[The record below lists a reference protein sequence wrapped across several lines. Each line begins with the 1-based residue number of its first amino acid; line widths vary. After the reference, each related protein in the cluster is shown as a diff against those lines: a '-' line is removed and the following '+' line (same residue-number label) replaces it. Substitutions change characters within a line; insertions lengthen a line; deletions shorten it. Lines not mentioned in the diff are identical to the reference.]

1 MPGSDT
7 QIPLSYDEPQGQ
19 EFDLLRWIQLFW
31 DNRWWIIGVTCAC
44 VIVAALYSFLAT
56 PVYSATAVVYVQS
69 SNRTPL
75 GMENPGSANSWIDQQ
90 KFYDSQPDVIKSQA
104 VMEVA
109 AQSLDLSKNPDFKGV
124 KDPWRVLQGM
134 VSVQPVRDS
143 ALFKITV
150 TGPYKNE
157 VADWANA
164 VAAAYREE
172 TLTSSLDYISKA
184 NKVMLNEA
192 RKMQE
197 QYITQQT
204 RITKTLQQQGTY
216 FPQNQKDILD
226 KQIAALNDQLTD
238 VSVKESQVAAVVSQM
253 KRWER
258 DGGDPLSIPAV
269 ANDPNVQD
277 LAKQYNEMSRDLAKL
292 EVQFTPKHPEVQK
305 KKAEM
310 KDLKARIADQA
321 KIVLGTYENQLAA
334 LQSEKSNLQDQLNA
348 VKTQGLQFV
357 EGASRG
363 QALTTAG
370 QAIKKYMDL
379 LYDKMKELNVS
390 AALLSSN
397 IRIQDPALP
406 PGAPIKPKKT
416 MNILLGFMLGL
427 MLSAGSVVGYQY
439 IDTSIKTVEDVENRL
454 GLNMLTMIPTMDK
467 ETERASTEAFQTLR
481 TALVYAS
488 ENMQKNLILLTS
500 SAPKEGKTTVS
511 VNLAKTLAATGDRVL
526 LIDCDLRRA
535 SVGRYMNMN
544 SVKKGLTHFLAER
557 TSRIEDYI
565 VQGSHPN
572 LFILTAGPMPPNPP
586 ELFSMKRF
594 KEMLGQVRKEYD
606 WVMLD
611 SPPYLTITDAQ
622 ILGGM
627 VDFAVLVARF
637 KKTHRPMLERT
648 MVMMRR
654 QNVPIAGVV
663 LNDIQPRSTQYYD
676 YYYYN
681 HYYYETGTEPKR
693 LPWMVG
699 RVGDWKD
706 IFKKKRKTPK
716 AS

>member
-7 QIPLSYDEPQGQ
+7 QTPIIYDEPQGQ

-44 VIVAALYSFLAT
+44 VIVAALYSFLST
-56 PVYSATAVVYVQS
+56 PVYSATAIVYVQS

-75 GMENPGSANSWIDQQ
+75 GMENPGAANSWIDQQ

-109 AQSLDLSKNPDFKGV
+109 ARQLELAKNPDFKGM
-124 KDPWRVLQGM
+124 KDPWRALQGM

-164 VAAAYREE
+164 VASAYREE

-184 NKVMLNEA
+184 NKVMLDEA

-197 QYITQQT
+197 QYIAQQT
-204 RITKTLQQQGTY
+204 RITKSLQKQGTY
-216 FPQNQKDILD
+216 FPQNQKEILD

-238 VSVKESQVAAVVSQM
+238 VSVKESKVAAVVAQM

-269 ANDPNVQD
+269 ADDPNVQD

-334 LQSEKSNLQDQLNA
+334 LQTEKSNLQDQLNA

-406 PGAPIKPKKT
+406 PGGPIKPKKT

-439 IDTSIKTVEDVENRL
+439 IDTTIKTVDDVEGRL
-454 GLNMLTMIPTMDK
+454 GMNMLTMIPTMEK
-467 ETERASTEAFQTLR
+467 ETERASVEAFQTLR

-488 ENMQKNLILLTS
+488 ENMQKNLILMTS

-526 LIDCDLRRA
+526 LIDCDLRRS
-535 SVGRYMNMN
+535 SVARYLNIAGG
-544 SVKKGLTHFLAER
+544 KKGLTHFLAER
-557 TSRIEDYI
+557 SSRIEDYI

-572 LFILTAGPMPPNPP
+572 LFVLTAGPMPPNPP

-594 KEMLGQVRKEYD
+594 REMLEQVRKEYD

-627 VDFAVLVARF
+627 VDFAVVVARF

-654 QNVPIAGVV
+654 QNLPIAGAV
-663 LNDIQPRSTQYYD
+663 LNDIQPRSAQYYD

-706 IFKKKRKTPK
+706 IFRKKKTPK

>member
-1 MPGSDT
+1 MPGSDYSNP
-7 QIPLSYDEPQGQ
+7 INYDEPQGR
-19 EFDLLRWIQLFW
+19 EFDLLRWVQLFW
-31 DNRWWIIGVTCAC
+31 DNRWWIVGVTCAA

-56 PVYSATAVVYVQS
+56 PVYSATAIVYVQS

-75 GMENPGSANSWIDQQ
+75 GMENPGAANSWIDQQ
-90 KFYDSQPDVIKSQA
+90 KFYDSQPDVIRSQA
-104 VMEVA
+104 VMQVA
-109 AQSLDLSKNPDFKGV
+109 AETLGLSKNPAFKDV
-124 KDPWRVLQGM
+124 KDPWRALQGM
-134 VSVQPVRDS
+134 VSVQPIRDS

-150 TGPYKNE
+150 TGPYKDQ

-172 TLTSSLDYISKA
+172 TLTSSLDYIVKA
-184 NKVMLNEA
+184 NKVMLDEA

-197 QYITQQT
+197 QYISQQT
-204 RITKTLQQQGTY
+204 QITKSLQQQGTY
-216 FPQNQKDILD
+216 FPQNQKEILD
-226 KQIAALNDQLTD
+226 KQIGALNDQLTD
-238 VSVKESQVAAVVSQM
+238 VSVRESQVAAVVTQM
-253 KRWER
+253 KRWQVN
-258 DGGDPLSIPAV
+258 GGDPLSIPAV
-269 ANDPNVQD
+269 ASDPNVQD

-321 KIVLGTYENQLAA
+321 RIVLGTYQNQLAA
-334 LQSEKSNLQDQLNA
+334 LQSEKSNLQGQLDA

-406 PGAPIKPKKT
+406 PGGPIKPKKT
-416 MNILLGFMLGL
+416 LNILLGFMLGL
-427 MLSAGSVVGYQY
+427 MLSAGSVVAYQY
-439 IDTSIKTVEDVENRL
+439 IDTTIKTVEDVESRL
-454 GLNMLTMIPTMDK
+454 SLNLLTMIPTMEK
-467 ETERASTEAFQTLR
+467 ETERASVEAFQTLR

-488 ENMQKNLILLTS
+488 ENMQKNLILMTS
-500 SAPKEGKTTVS
+500 SSPKEGKTTVS
-511 VNLAKTLAATGDRVL
+511 VNLAKTLASTGDRVL
-526 LIDCDLRRA
+526 LLDCDLRRS
-535 SVGRYMNMN
+535 SVGRYLNLKD
-544 SVKKGLTHFLAER
+544 VKRGLTHYLAER

-565 VQGSHPN
+565 VQGPHPN
-572 LFILTAGPMPPNPP
+572 LFILTSGPVPPNPP

-594 KEMLGQVRKEYD
+594 REMLAQVRKEYD
-606 WVMLD
+606 WVLLD

-622 ILGGM
+622 ILGSM
-627 VDFAVLVARF
+627 VDLTVLVARF

-648 MVMMRR
+648 TVMLRR

-663 LNDIQPRSTQYYD
+663 LNDIQPKSTQYYD

-681 HYYYETGTEPKR
+681 HYYYETGNEPKR

-699 RVGDWKD
+699 RVGGWKD
-706 IFKKKRKTPK
+706 IFKRKRTPPK